1 MGATM
6 RRFSAALAAVSFLF
20 AGSALAQDYPSRP
33 ITLVVPFTAG
43 GIADS
48 GGRVVA
54 KALSGI
60 LGQPV
65 IVENKAGAGGI
76 VGGEFVANAK
86 PDGYT
91 LSIASNG
98 VAVTFPF
105 LFKKLSFDPQKNFTP
120 VHGISISPLMVAVRS
135 DAPYKTLPELID
147 YAKKN
152 PEKINFASVGQG
164 SAHHML
170 AELLQKEAGIKMT
183 HIPYKGASAAFT
195 DFLGGSIDLM
205 IDYQLQLA
213 PLAEAGKINILA
225 VAAAERLP
233 TMPQVPTFVEQ
244 GYKTVLVSAY
254 SIVLAT
260 AGTPQPILDKLSAAV
275 AQLLKDPEIVK
286 YYSDRGSRLMTG
298 YGPKELTAFLDQ
310 ERVKTK
316 QMIDQAGIQPE

>member
-1 MGATM
+1 M
-6 RRFSAALAAVSFLF
+6 RRLITAFAALSVLSAVP
-20 AGSALAQDYPSRP
+20 AKAQDYPNRP

-43 GIADS
+43 GIADA

-76 VGGEFVANAK
+76 VGGEYVANAK

-91 LSIASNG
+91 LLIASNG

-147 YAKKN
+147 FAKKN

-213 PLAEAGKINILA
+213 PLEEAGKIRILA
-225 VAAAERLP
+225 VAAADRLP
-233 TMPQVPTFVEQ
+233 TMPKVPTFVEQ
-244 GYKTVLVSAY
+244 GYKSVLVSAY

-260 AGTPQPILDKLSAAV
+260 TGTPQPILDKLSAAV
-275 AQLLKDPEIVK
+275 AQMLKDPEIVK
-286 YYSDRGSRLMTG
+286 YYAERGSRLMTG
-298 YGPKELTAFLDQ
+298 YGPKELTEFLDK
-310 ERVKTK
+310 ERAKTK
-316 QMIDQAGIQPE
+316 QMIEQAGIQPE

>member
-1 MGATM
+1 M
-6 RRFSAALAAVSFLF
+6 RRFSAALAAVAFLF
-20 AGSALAQDYPSRP
+20 AGSTLAQDYPSRP

-91 LSIASNG
+91 LLIASNG

-275 AQLLKDPEIVK
+275 TQLLKDP
-286 YYSDRGSRLMTG
+286 
-298 YGPKELTAFLDQ
+298 
-310 ERVKTK
+310 
-316 QMIDQAGIQPE
+316 